1 MERTECRLCR
11 RTLTAEP
18 ILALHGMPRA
28 AQFYPTD
35 EELSSD
41 KGIAL
46 DIYQCGNCGLV
57 QHCLEPVSYY
67 KEVITATSFSEKTR
81 LTRLQQM
88 NHLVETFNLRG
99 KKALEVGSAKGHM
112 LDIMSEAG
120 LQAVGIEFSAESV
133 GIGRA
138 AGRTMIQG
146 YIEDLDLVE
155 GGPYDAFVSLNY
167 FEHLPDPGTIIEKIY
182 ANTTAEGVGFVTVP
196 NLEYLLE
203 SNCLYEFVADHL
215 SYFTQQTLSH
225 AFEAHGFDV
234 LECELINEKNDIAI
248 TVQKRAQ
255 LALTDRYSEI
265 SKLSQNLRKTVS
277 DYVDQGKQVAVWG
290 AGHRTLALLAL
301 SELDNLT
308 FVVDSA
314 EFKHGKRTPVLH
326 LDIVPPARLLE
337 GEIDLIMIMVPGL
350 YPDEVLQTVRE
361 MEIDIDVAILR
372 GNQIDFIAKK

>member
-1 MERTECRLCR
+1 VEFTACRLCGR
-11 RTLTAEP
+11 ALTADP
-18 ILALHGMPRA
+18 ILALNGMPRA

-57 QHCLEPVSYY
+57 QHCLDPVSYY

-81 LTRLQQM
+81 LTRLEQM
-88 NHLVETFNLRG
+88 THLVTAFNLKG

-120 LQAVGIEFSAESV
+120 MDAVGIEFSAESV
-133 GIGRA
+133 AVGRA

-146 YIEDLDLVE
+146 YIGDLDLVE
-155 GGPYDAFVSLNY
+155 GGPYDAFISLNY
-167 FEHLPDPGTIIEKIY
+167 FEHLPDPASIIEKIY
-182 ANTTAEGVGFVTVP
+182 ANTTTEGVGFVTVP

-234 LECELINEKNDIAI
+234 LECELINERNDIAI

-265 SKLSQNLRKTVS
+265 LKLSQDLRKTVS
-277 DYVDQGKQVAVWG
+277 DYVDQGKKVAVWG

-301 SELDNLT
+301 SELDDLS

-314 EFKHGKRTPVLH
+314 VFKHGKRTPVLH
-326 LDIVPPARLLE
+326 LDIVAPERLLK
-337 GEIDLIMIMVPGL
+337 GEIDLIIIMVPGL
-350 YPDEVLQTVRE
+350 YPDEVLQTIRQ
-361 MEIDIDVAILR
+361 MDIISDVAILR
-372 GNQIDFIAKK
+372 GNQIDFIADK